1 MKDIIVRGNNTL
13 DHWDSKHSTD
23 YGDVVT
29 PYKEFYDRLG
39 YGNWENLTEADQGC
53 AIRIIKE
60 NHEAIRRKSY
70 LNIGCAHGTMDW
82 YLKERIIPE
91 WEVTALDFS
100 GLVIE
105 ANKKRYDKINWEVRD
120 VLLNPIEKDYGVI
133 TCLQTIEHFAE
144 GDNYKFLDNTLEHC
158 EYLILAT
165 VNTKDD
171 CFGEHISHY
180 TIDIFEEKG
189 YDVKWKA
196 KLQEIQM
203 PDGIYNYI
211 IFLIKGKLD

>member
-1 MKDIIVRGNNTL
+1 MKDNIIRGNNTL
-13 DHWDSKHSTD
+13 SHWDDKHKNE
-23 YGDVVT
+23 YGEISI
-29 PYKEFYDRLG
+29 PYEEVYTKLG
-39 YGNWENLTEADQGC
+39 YGAWENLVQADQGC
-53 AIRIIKE
+53 SIRIIKE
-60 NHEAIRRKSY
+60 NNEAIRRKSY

-82 YLKERIIPE
+82 YLKERIIPD
-91 WEVTALDFS
+91 WEMTALDFS

-105 ANKKRYDKINWEVRD
+105 ANKKRYSKINWEVRD
-120 VLLNPIEKDYGVI
+120 VLLTPIEKDYGLI

-165 VNTKDD
+165 VDTKDD

-180 TIDIFEEKG
+180 TIDTFEEKG

-211 IFLIKGKLD
+211 IFLIKGKLN